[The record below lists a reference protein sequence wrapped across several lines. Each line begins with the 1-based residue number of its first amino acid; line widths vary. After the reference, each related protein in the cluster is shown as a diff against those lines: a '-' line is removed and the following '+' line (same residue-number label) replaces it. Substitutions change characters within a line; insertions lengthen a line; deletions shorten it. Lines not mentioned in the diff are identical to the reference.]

1 MSVECVLELDHRVI
15 VQSSN
20 STLDVSSLLLE
31 LHSEGLGLENGLK
44 LVVYVG
50 FAQGLLHNELLL
62 GLVGV
67 NSQVIGRSVGT
78 ADTFNP
84 SVRRLNLKV
93 PAVLEE
99 KMPFE
104 RVIHAA

>member
-1 MSVECVLELDHRVI
+1 
-15 VQSSN
+15 
-20 STLDVSSLLLE
+20 
-31 LHSEGLGLENGLK
+31 
-44 LVVYVG
+44 
-50 FAQGLLHNELLL
+50 
-62 GLVGV
+62 V

-104 RVIHAA
+104 RVIDAA